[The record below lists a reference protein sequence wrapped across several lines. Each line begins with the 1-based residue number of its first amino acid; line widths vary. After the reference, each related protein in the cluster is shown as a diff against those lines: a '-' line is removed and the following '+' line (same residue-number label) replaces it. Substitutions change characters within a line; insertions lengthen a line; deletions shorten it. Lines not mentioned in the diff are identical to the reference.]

1 MAKMYFDKRGSG
13 PAVVLIHGLGAYS
26 FSWRDTVAAL
36 SGHFTTYAVDLLGFG
51 QSAAPS
57 GFAHTAEA
65 QAVAVADFI
74 KAQGLSNPVVIGHSM
89 GGAVCLYL
97 ATQAGAPSL
106 KKMVLLAPV
115 TSPPKPSAGGT
126 TITPSAGMDLPT
138 ALVTRVLYKAYAVDT
153 RITAPQIAG
162 YAKGMSSISQ
172 QEAFGAHTSNLSL
185 VSFSAS
191 KLGGVKIKTLIIWG
205 EEDEI
210 LCIKRGDELQR
221 ALPDAKLERIKSCG
235 HIPHEEK
242 PKETNDLIANFLK

>member
-1 MAKMYFDKRGSG
+1 MYFDKRGSG
-13 PAVVLIHGLGAYS
+13 PAVVLVHGLGAYS

-36 SGHFTTYAVDLLGFG
+36 SGNFTTYAVDLLGFG
-51 QSAAPS
+51 ESAAPS
-57 GFAHTAEA
+57 GFAHTAKA

-74 KAQGLSNPVVIGHSM
+74 KAQGLSNPIIIGHSM

-106 KKMVLLAPV
+106 SKMILIDAVA
-115 TSPPKPSAGGT
+115 SPPKPSAGGT
-126 TITPSAGMDLPT
+126 RTAPSAGMDLPT
-138 ALVTRVLYKAYAVDT
+138 ALATHALEEAYAVPK

-162 YAKGMSSISQ
+162 YAKGLSSSSQ
-172 QEAFGAHTSNLSL
+172 QEAFFKHTSKLGE

-191 KLGGVKIKTLIIWG
+191 ELAGIKIKTLIIWG
-205 EEDEI
+205 EDDKI
-210 LCIKRGDELQR
+210 LCMKRGEDLAR

-235 HIPHEEK
+235 HIPHEEQ